1 MCKDR
6 QAHLPRPCGVPWSEA
21 CLGGGSRG
29 PSLAQGKGAG
39 GERVLKAECEVAAP
53 RNAGRAFQDERPV
66 RARVQRGKE
75 ARRARICG
83 AWGR

>member
-1 MCKDR
+1 MCEDR

-29 PSLAQGKGAG
+29 PRLAQERGAG
-39 GERVLKAECEVAAP
+39 GERVLKAEREV
-53 RNAGRAFQDERPV
+53 AGRAFQDERPV
-66 RARVQRGKE
+66 RARVQRAKE